1 MRVLV
6 AQPIKFVCI
15 LLKKR
20 VGQKRATK
28 KVCTDLAGESGEE
41 RGKTKVGPK
50 TVVRFEDGGEEEE
63 KQLS

>member
-20 VGQKRATK
+20 AGQKRATK